1 MTSFIIITKDVIENL
16 QEVFGIFATMPEKV
30 MNLPGTRTV
39 PVFDKFLQT
48 V

>member
-1 MTSFIIITKDVIENL
+1 MFNFVIMMKDVIENL

>member
-1 MTSFIIITKDVIENL
+1 MFNFVIMMKDVIENL
-16 QEVFGIFATMPEKV
+16 QEVFGIFAIMPEKV

>member
-1 MTSFIIITKDVIENL
+1 MFDFVIMMKDVIENL
-16 QEVFGIFATMPEKV
+16 QEVFGMFATMPEKV
-30 MNLPGTRTV
+30 MNLPGTSTV

>member
-1 MTSFIIITKDVIENL
+1 MFDFVIMMKDVIENL

>member
-1 MTSFIIITKDVIENL
+1 MFNFVIMMKDVIENL

-30 MNLPGTRTV
+30 MNLPGTRTA